1 MPGPPSLPPSITS
14 LSLNAFT
21 PAIRRLKCRSWP
33 WSLTVKIVVVAIP
46 QHVHSPR
53 CNPIPVDDVSYNNN
67 INSATA
73 FGDRPVDSVSS
84 KTPGNLIRP
93 SRATL
98 TLEKNRL
105 LPPCVPWKF
114 LFLPPNR
121 PLHQWIYFWGH
132 PCCRC
137 LPEGDTHSLGS
148 SVVTGEAGP
157 TLVSALVSPFVRLL

>member
-1 MPGPPSLPPSITS
+1 MFILPG
-14 LSLNAFT
+14 
-21 PAIRRLKCRSWP
+21 AIQSQSTTFPTTIILIAQ
-33 WSLTVKIVVVAIP
+33 L
-46 QHVHSPR
+46 HL
-53 CNPIPVDDVSYNNN
+53 
-67 INSATA
+67 AT
-73 FGDRPVDSVSS
+73 DRPVDSVSS
-84 KTPGNLIRP
+84 NTPGNLIRP

-98 TLEKNRL
+98 TLENSG

-157 TLVSALVSPFVRLL
+157 TLVSALVSPFVRLLWSLSSHVCAFVNPESLNAFVSCGFACPKERWL